1 LVSKCYLF
9 FVGEGEGDGGIKA
22 GSISGTELIKL
33 IGSLPPIYAGSGKS

>member
-9 FVGEGEGDGGIKA
+9 FLGDGEGDGGIKA

-33 IGSLPPIYAGSGKS
+33 MGSLPPIYAGGGKS